1 MSLRQARASC
11 NDNNGLHVKISSM
24 NNYSKLT
31 AVLGLNW
38 GDEGKGKLVD
48 ILAAK
53 SQFVARFGGG
63 ANAGH
68 TIVVDGQKVVLHQ
81 MPSGVLHP
89 QTKNVIGNGCVVHLP
104 TLIEELHELEEMGVN
119 LTERLFLSNRATI
132 LFDFHKELDGLAE
145 SKAKKKIGTTKRG
158 IGPAYS
164 DRVNRKSLR
173 LGDLLNFETF
183 AEKLRER
190 LEEVNQIEGMPF
202 KFDAGREITLYKD
215 LAERLEG
222 MIVDTSALLQ
232 DALDEGKT
240 VLAEGAQG
248 SLLDVDFGTFP
259 FVTSSTTTA
268 GNIFSGLGIPP
279 QNLESIGVA
288 KAYTTR
294 VGEGP
299 FTTELTNE
307 IGEKLQKEGNE
318 FGATTGRPRR
328 CGWMDLVATKYSAK
342 LNGTTCINLTK
353 LDVLNNFEEIQVCT
367 KYKLNDEEI
376 ETLPATIE
384 ELEKVEPIFE
394 TLAGWNED
402 TSAARKISELP
413 ENAQKYIKFI
423 EKYLGITVKW
433 VGVGV
438 EREAMA
444 S

>member
-1 MSLRQARASC
+1 
-11 NDNNGLHVKISSM
+11 M
-24 NNYSKLT
+24 NQPNTSKPKLFSTRLT
-31 AVLGLNW
+31 AVIGLNW

-48 ILAAK
+48 ILASK

-68 TIVVDGQKVVLHQ
+68 TIVVKGQKVVLHQ
-81 MPSGVLHP
+81 LPSGVLHP

-104 TLIEELHELEEMGVN
+104 TLIEEIEELEKIGVN
-119 LTERLFLSNRATI
+119 LTDRLFISDRATI
-132 LFDFHKELDGLAE
+132 LFDFHKELDGLSE
-145 SKAKKKIGTTKRG
+145 SALGTKKIGTTKRG
-158 IGPAYS
+158 IGPAYA
-164 DRVNRKSLR
+164 DRVNRRSLR
-173 LGDLLNFETF
+173 MGDLANLETF
-183 AEKLRER
+183 AAKLRER
-190 LEEVNQIEGMPF
+190 LEEVNKVKGLPF
-202 KFDAGREITLYKD
+202 KFDIEREITLYQD

-222 MIVDTSALLQ
+222 MICDTSALLQ
-232 DALDEGKT
+232 EALTDGKT

-248 SLLDVDFGTFP
+248 SLLDIEFGTFP

-279 QNLESIGVA
+279 QNFNSIGVA

-299 FTTELTNE
+299 FTTELLNE
-307 IGEKLQKEGNE
+307 TGEKLREVGAE

-342 LNGTTCINLTK
+342 LNGTTALNLTK
-353 LDVLNNFEEIQVCT
+353 LDVLNDFKEIQVCT
-367 KYKLNDEEI
+367 KYSLDGEEI

-384 ELEKVEPIFE
+384 ELERVEPIFE
-394 TLAGWNED
+394 TLPGWQTD
-402 TSAARKISELP
+402 TSAVKNISELP
-413 ENAQKYIKFI
+413 ENAKAYIKFI
-423 EKYLGITVKW
+423 EDYLKVPVNW

>member
-1 MSLRQARASC
+1 
-11 NDNNGLHVKISSM
+11 M
-24 NNYSKLT
+24 NNTENKLST
-31 AVLGLNW
+31 VLGLNW

-48 ILAAK
+48 ILAVK

-68 TIVVDGQKVVLHQ
+68 TIVVDGEKVVLHQ
-81 MPSGVLHP
+81 LPSGVLHP

-104 TLIEELHELEEMGVN
+104 TLLEEISELEKMGVN

-132 LFDFHKELDGLAE
+132 LFDFHKELDGLSEA
-145 SKAKKKIGTTKRG
+145 KAKQKIGTTKRG

-164 DRVNRKSLR
+164 DRTNRCSFR
-173 LGDLLNFETF
+173 LGDLLDFDNF
-183 AEKLRER
+183 AERLRER
-190 LEEVNQIEGMPF
+190 LGEINKIKDLPF
-202 KFDAGREITLYKD
+202 KFEEGREIALYKD

-222 MIVDTSALLQ
+222 MIIDTSELLQ
-232 DALDEGKT
+232 EALKNGKS

-248 SLLDVDFGTFP
+248 SLLDVDHGTFP

-279 QNLESIGVA
+279 QKLDSIGVA

-299 FTTELTNE
+299 FITELENE
-307 IGEKLQKEGNE
+307 SGEKLREIGAE

-342 LNGTTCINLTK
+342 LNGTDSINLTK
-353 LDVLNNFEEIQVCT
+353 LDVLNDFAEIQVCT
-367 KYKLNDEEI
+367 KYKLDGQEI
-376 ETLPATIE
+376 KTIPPTIRELERIEPVFETLP
-384 ELEKVEPIFE
+384 
-394 TLAGWNED
+394 GWQSD
-402 TSAARKISELP
+402 TSEIREIKKLP
-413 ENAQKYIKFI
+413 ANAKKYLEFI
-423 EKYLGITVKW
+423 ENYLEVPVKW

-444 S
+444 GN

>member
-1 MSLRQARASC
+1 
-11 NDNNGLHVKISSM
+11 M
-24 NNYSKLT
+24 NQPKLT

-48 ILAAK
+48 ILAGK

-68 TIVVDGQKVVLHQ
+68 TIVVNGEKVVLHQ

-104 TLIEELHELEEMGVN
+104 TLIEEMNELKTKGVK
-119 LTERLFLSNRATI
+119 LADRLFLSNRATI

-145 SKAKKKIGTTKRG
+145 SRAKKKIGTTKRG
-158 IGPAYS
+158 IGPAYA

-173 LGDLLNFETF
+173 LGDLLNFEVF
-183 AEKLRER
+183 AAKLRDR
-190 LEEVNQIEGMPF
+190 LEEINAIEGMPF
-202 KFDAGREITLYKD
+202 KFDPTREISLYKD
-215 LAERLEG
+215 LAERLDG
-222 MIVDTSALLQ
+222 MIVDTAEILQTALA
-232 DALDEGKT
+232 DGKT

-268 GNIFSGLGIPP
+268 GNIFSGLGIAP

-299 FTTELTNE
+299 FTTELLNE
-307 IGEKLQKEGNE
+307 TGEKLREIGAE

-342 LNGTTCINLTK
+342 LNGTTSINLTK
-353 LDVLNNFEEIQVCT
+353 LDVLNDFKEIQVCT
-367 KYKLNDEEI
+367 KYSLDGEEI

-384 ELEKVEPIFE
+384 ELERVEPIFE
-394 TLAGWNED
+394 TLPGWEAD
-402 TSAARKISELP
+402 TSAARKISDLP
-413 ENAQKYIKFI
+413 ENAQAYIKFI
-423 EKYLGITVKW
+423 EKFLGIPVQW

>member
-1 MSLRQARASC
+1 
-11 NDNNGLHVKISSM
+11 M
-24 NNYSKLT
+24 NKTSKLT

-68 TIVVDGQKVVLHQ
+68 TIVVDGKKVVLHQ

-104 TLIEELHELEEMGVN
+104 TLIEELNELEEIGVK
-119 LTERLFLSNRATI
+119 LSDRLFISDRATL

-145 SKAKKKIGTTKRG
+145 SRAKKKIGTTKRG

-164 DRVNRKSLR
+164 DRVNRKALR
-173 LGDLLNFETF
+173 AGDLLNFENF
-183 AEKLRER
+183 ASKLRDR
-190 LEEVNQIEGMPF
+190 LDEVNTIEGMPF
-202 KFDAGREITLYKD
+202 QFEAGREIALYKD
-215 LAERLEG
+215 IAERLEG

-232 DALDEGKT
+232 EALEDGKT

-279 QNLESIGVA
+279 QPLESIGVA

-299 FTTELTNE
+299 FTTELTNKT
-307 IGEKLQKEGNE
+307 GEKLRDIGAE

-353 LDVLNNFEEIQVCT
+353 LDVLNDFEEIQVCT
-367 KYKLNDEEI
+367 KYKLDDEEI
-376 ETLPATIE
+376 ETLPATIA
-384 ELEKVEPIFE
+384 ELERVEPIFE
-394 TLAGWNED
+394 TLPGWKED
-402 TSAARKISELP
+402 TSKARKIKDLP
-413 ENAQKYIKFI
+413 NNAQDYIKFI
-423 EKYLGITVKW
+423 EKYLGVPVKW

>member
-1 MSLRQARASC
+1 MSSK
-11 NDNNGLHVKISSM
+11 NNPTTAG
-24 NNYSKLT
+24 KLT

-48 ILAAK
+48 ILAGK

-68 TIVVDGQKVVLHQ
+68 TIVANGKKVILHQ
-81 MPSGVLHP
+81 LPSGVLHP

-104 TLIEELHELEEMGVN
+104 TLIEEISELEKIGVN
-119 LTERLFLSNRATI
+119 LTGRLFLSNRATI

-145 SKAKKKIGTTKRG
+145 SKAKQKIGTTKRG

-173 LGDLLNFETF
+173 LGDLQNFENF
-183 AEKLRER
+183 AVKLRER
-190 LEEVNQIEGMPF
+190 LEEVNAIAGMPF
-202 KFDAGREITLYKD
+202 RFDEGREINLYKD
-215 LAERLEG
+215 FAERLNG
-222 MIVDTSALLQ
+222 MIVDTSELLQ
-232 DALDEGKT
+232 TALRDGKT

-248 SLLDVDFGTFP
+248 SLLDIDHGTFP

-279 QNLESIGVA
+279 QTLESIGVA

-299 FTTELTNE
+299 FTTELENKT
-307 IGEKLQKEGNE
+307 GEKLRDIGAE

-328 CGWMDLVATKYSAK
+328 CGWMDLVATKYSAQ
-342 LNGTTCINLTK
+342 LNGTTVINLTK
-353 LDVLNNFEEIQVCT
+353 LDVLNDFEEIQTCV
-367 KYKLNDEEI
+367 KYKLDGEEI
-376 ETLPATIE
+376 YTLPATIE
-384 ELEKVEPIFE
+384 ELERVEPVFE
-394 TLAGWNED
+394 TLPGWQSD
-402 TSAARKISELP
+402 TSEIREIKKLP
-413 ENAQKYIKFI
+413 KNAQNYIAFI
-423 EKYLGITVKW
+423 ERYLDIPVKW

-444 S
+444 V

>member
-1 MSLRQARASC
+1 
-11 NDNNGLHVKISSM
+11 M
-24 NNYSKLT
+24 NQPKLT

-48 ILAAK
+48 ILAGK

-68 TIVVDGQKVVLHQ
+68 TIVVNGEKVVLHQ

-104 TLIEELHELEEMGVN
+104 TLIEEMNELKTKGVK
-119 LTERLFLSNRATI
+119 LADRLFLSNRATI

-145 SKAKKKIGTTKRG
+145 SRAKKKIGTTKRG
-158 IGPAYS
+158 IGPAYA

-173 LGDLLNFETF
+173 LGDLLNFEVF
-183 AEKLRER
+183 AAKLRDR
-190 LEEVNQIEGMPF
+190 LEEINAIEGMPF
-202 KFDAGREITLYKD
+202 KFDPTREISLYKD
-215 LAERLEG
+215 LAERLDG
-222 MIVDTSALLQ
+222 MIVDTAEILQTALA
-232 DALDEGKT
+232 DGKT

-268 GNIFSGLGIPP
+268 GNIFSGLGIAP

-299 FTTELTNE
+299 FTTELLNE
-307 IGEKLQKEGNE
+307 TGEKLREIGAE

-342 LNGTTCINLTK
+342 LNGTTSINLTK
-353 LDVLNNFEEIQVCT
+353 LDVLNDFKEIQVCT
-367 KYKLNDEEI
+367 KYSLDGEEI

-384 ELEKVEPIFE
+384 ELERVEPIFE
-394 TLAGWNED
+394 TLPGWEAD
-402 TSAARKISELP
+402 TSAARKISDLP
-413 ENAQKYIKFI
+413 ENAQAYIKFI
-423 EKYLGITVKW
+423 EKFLGIPVQW

-444 S
+444 G

>member
-1 MSLRQARASC
+1 MK
-11 NDNNGLHVKISSM
+11 NT
-24 NNYSKLT
+24 LT

-48 ILAAK
+48 ILAGK
-53 SQFVARFGGG
+53 MQFVARFGGG

-81 MPSGVLHP
+81 LPSGVLHP

-104 TLIEELHELEEMGVN
+104 TLIEEMEELEKLGVK
-119 LTERLFLSNRATI
+119 LTNRLFVSDRATI

-145 SKAKKKIGTTKRG
+145 NKLGDKKIGTTKRG

-164 DRVNRKSLR
+164 DRVNRKSIR
-173 LGDLLNFETF
+173 LGDLANPEKF
-183 AEKLRER
+183 AEKLRAR
-190 LEEVNQIEGMPF
+190 LEEVNALEGMPF
-202 KFDAGREITLYKD
+202 KFDVERELTLYVD

-222 MIVDTSALLQ
+222 MIADTSEILQ
-232 DALDEGKT
+232 AAIADGKT

-248 SLLDVDFGTFP
+248 SMLDVDFGTFP

-268 GNIFSGLGIPP
+268 GNIFSGLGIAP

-294 VGEGP
+294 VGAGP
-299 FTTELTNE
+299 FPTELDNE
-307 IGEKLQKEGNE
+307 LGEKIRQTGAE

-328 CGWMDLVATKYSAK
+328 CGWMDLVATRFAAR
-342 LNGTTCINLTK
+342 LNGTTAINLTK
-353 LDVLNNFEEIQVCT
+353 LDVLNELEEIQVCT
-367 KYKLNDEEI
+367 KYLLDGEEI
-376 ETLPATIE
+376 SGPPATVEDYKKIEPVFETLP
-384 ELEKVEPIFE
+384 
-394 TLAGWNED
+394 GWQAD
-402 TSAARKISELP
+402 TSAARKISDLP
-413 ENAQKYIKFI
+413 KNAQDYIKFI
-423 EKYLGITVKW
+423 EKYLGVPVKW

-444 S
+444 V